1 MKSTQPIHSPFPLPL
16 HGRLILDCSALLPG
30 PFIGKLLAE
39 MGARVI
45 KIENPFIPDGA
56 RAMGSGYDHLNSC
69 KERIELN
76 LKDAKD
82 RLTFYEW
89 VAKADGL
96 IEGFRPQAKLKLG
109 LDEASLLRANPRLCI
124 TSLVGYPEEGPQK
137 DRAGH
142 DLNFS
147 AVTGLVSLF
156 NEMPALPMADLFS
169 AYSGAFA
176 MAAALDAVARGSA
189 GRRMVISM
197 TETLKNVQGLMIRD
211 YQDSGHLPSAG
222 QTLFS
227 GKFPCYRIYSALDGR
242 RIAVGAIEPKFWE
255 KVCNLLGLHHL
266 VGEGF
271 ATDQKGQAVI
281 QEVQKVFGSRN
292 WQDWRPLFE
301 NADCCVEPVL
311 DYSEVY
317 TSDI

>member
-1 MKSTQPIHSPFPLPL
+1 MKTHLPL

-45 KIENPFIPDGA
+45 KVENPFLPDGA
-56 RAMGSGYDHLNSC
+56 RAMGSSYQNLNEC
-69 KERIELN
+69 KERVELN
-76 LKDAKD
+76 LKDTQD
-82 RLTFYEW
+82 RQIFDQW
-89 VAKADGL
+89 VAKAHGL
-96 IEGFRPQAKLKLG
+96 IEGFRPQAKIKLG
-109 LDEASLLRANPRLCI
+109 LDEATLLQTNPKLCI
-124 TSLVGYPEEGPQK
+124 TSLVGYPEKGPKK

-147 AVTGLVSLF
+147 AATGLISLF

-169 AYSGAFA
+169 AYAGAFA
-176 MAAALDAVARGSA
+176 MAAALDSVARGGP

-197 TETLKNVQGLMIRD
+197 TETLESVQGLMIRD
-211 YQDSGHLPSAG
+211 FRDTGQAPSPG

-227 GKFPCYRIYSALDGR
+227 GKFPCYRIYSASDGR

-255 KVCNLLGLHHL
+255 KVCNLLGLSHL

-271 ATDQKGQAVI
+271 ATGTKGQAVI
-281 QEVQKVFGSRN
+281 LEVQNVFGSRP
-292 WQDWRPLFE
+292 WKDWNPLFE

-317 TSDI
+317 TSGI